1 MIDILHNLI
10 SNDEISNLL
19 TQPKIWDSLVI
30 NKRKPHT
37 YRIFTMY
44 NNIRICLHEFD
55 ECSTEE
61 SFAHPHAWPAAFTVL
76 CGEYNLKIGRSSN
89 TLDRPEKYHI
99 LNMAA
104 ESSYEMVDPL
114 EWHAITP
121 LRRTY
126 TVMINGPNYENPHSM
141 CRTTKG
147 KDLEKLSEKEVQE
160 SLLLFSDLLKYK

>member
-1 MIDILHNLI
+1 MINTLHNLI
-10 SNDEISNLL
+10 SNGVIAELL
-19 TQPKIWDSLVI
+19 DFPQKWDSLII
-30 NKRKPHT
+30 NRRKPYT

-44 NNIRICLHEFD
+44 NDLRICLHEFD

-61 SFAHPHAWPAAFTVL
+61 SFAHPHAWPAAFMVL

-89 TLDRPEKYHI
+89 ILDEPEKYHT

-121 LRRTY
+121 LRKTY
-126 TVMINGPNYENPHSM
+126 TIMINGPNYNNPHTS

-147 KDLEKLSEKEVQE
+147 KDLEKLNEEEKSG
-160 SLLLFSDLLKYK
+160 SLLLFKDFLNFK